1 MESQVGWAQGW
12 AILLLNSWFPGTTSR
27 LRCSHDIKWTS
38 QLVAGQML
46 SNANCV
52 WEALIANVNIRILYS
67 IFTFRSLFC
76 KTHVWL
82 WLCRLMNCLSS
93 KEIVVRRWW
102 GSEARKYAIENY
114 IHGSVEI
121 GITLG
126 NSACYGSNLNLISS
140 LDAKI
145 SGCRHF
151 ARKITHQACQTFPEL
166 GCQLSFVCFL
176 SVTRGRSHPT
186 KSIMISI
193 CNKSNVITE
202 TLSILILRWKFDP
215 WYQFFEFIFPVHL
228 FIYSSM

>member
-1 MESQVGWAQGW
+1 
-12 AILLLNSWFPGTTSR
+12 
-27 LRCSHDIKWTS
+27 
-38 QLVAGQML
+38 ML
-46 SNANCV
+46 S
-52 WEALIANVNIRILYS
+52 
-67 IFTFRSLFC
+67 
-76 KTHVWL
+76 KT
-82 WLCRLMNCLSS
+82 
-93 KEIVVRRWW
+93 
-102 GSEARKYAIENY
+102 
-114 IHGSVEI
+114 I
-121 GITLG
+121 GK
-126 NSACYGSNLNLISS
+126 SACYGSNLNLISS

-176 SVTRGRSHPT
+176 SVTRGRSRPT

-228 FIYSSM
+228 FIYLFTHLCNVLFFYVIYPAIYLFFFICS